1 MSASELN
8 PNQIAVLKSALKQ
21 RRLDLEGQLEST
33 TSNAKPVILDQQ
45 SVGRLSRM
53 DAIQH
58 QQMALANKKQS
69 SNQLKLVDLALK
81 RIEAGEF
88 GLCSHCEEQIA
99 FARLQAQPFAKL
111 CLECQAA
118 SENT

>member
-1 MSASELN
+1 MSAAEFNSSQLA
-8 PNQIAVLKSALKQ
+8 QLKRSLKEK
-21 RRLDLEGQLEST
+21 RIDLQVYLEST
-33 TSNAKPVILDQQ
+33 NSNSKPVILDQQ

-69 SNQLKLVDLALK
+69 SNQLIHIDLALK
-81 RIEAGEF
+81 RIDAGEY
-88 GLCSHCEEQIA
+88 GLCLQCEEQIA

-111 CLECQAA
+111 CIDCQAA
-118 SENT
+118 SEDA